1 MSGFGACRTLLDVSY
16 PFCCKPIVTIKQI
29 LGLADQRAHASTF
42 TARKIGFT
50 LNLILIK
57 VEVKYDYRFDLNFD
71 ARQMCVKN
79 VMALPIHLLLD
90 KEEGKRDL
98 TFDST
103 FDARQRRNQIS

>member
-1 MSGFGACRTLLDVSY
+1 MLHNFHSTSFSSN
-16 PFCCKPIVTIKQI
+16 QI
-29 LGLADQRAHASTF
+29 LISIYR

>member
-1 MSGFGACRTLLDVSY
+1 MDPNNILPSCWVKQYYLEYTDDRTTWKTHKEVNLN
-16 PFCCKPIVTIKQI
+16 
-29 LGLADQRAHASTF
+29 

>member
-1 MSGFGACRTLLDVSY
+1 MSQA
-16 PFCCKPIVTIKQI
+16 PFPKEKIKEFF
-29 LGLADQRAHASTF
+29 SF